1 MAVPEAPY
9 PDWMTPRTGTTAP
22 GDESFRRGRLAKAT
36 EFLEAAEVLRALG
49 GDAGVFSAGSQF
61 ANAFVTQCVLSG
73 IAAADAICVA
83 RTGKYSRSGA
93 HDEAVPVLRAAAGQS
108 VAKHLEVLLAV
119 KTKAEYNARSV
130 SDGDIVRA
138 GEAAEALEAAARS
151 V

>member
-1 MAVPEAPY
+1 
-9 PDWMTPRTGTTAP
+9 MTPRTGTTAP

-36 EFLEAAEVLRALG
+36 EFLEAAEALRALG
-49 GDAGVFSAGSQF
+49 GDAGVFTAGSQF

-83 RTGKYSRSGA
+83 RTGEYSRSGA

-130 SDGDIVRA
+130 SDSDIVRV
-138 GEAAEALEAAARS
+138 GEAAEALEVAARS

>member
-1 MAVPEAPY
+1 M
-9 PDWMTPRTGTTAP
+9 
-22 GDESFRRGRLAKAT
+22 
-36 EFLEAAEVLRALG
+36 
-49 GDAGVFSAGSQF
+49 
-61 ANAFVTQCVLSG
+61 
-73 IAAADAICVA
+73 
-83 RTGKYSRSGA
+83 
-93 HDEAVPVLRAAAGQS
+93 LRAAAGPA